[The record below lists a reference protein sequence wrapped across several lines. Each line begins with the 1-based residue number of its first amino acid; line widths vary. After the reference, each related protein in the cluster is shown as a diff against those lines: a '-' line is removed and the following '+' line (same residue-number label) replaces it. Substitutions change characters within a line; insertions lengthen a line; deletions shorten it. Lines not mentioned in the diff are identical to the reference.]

1 MDVAGD
7 GISDRV
13 ISVINDIRASLG
25 LPGVLNAFSESS
37 NDNVFRTTLTITLG
51 DDFGDDMETATIET
65 LKELLNSDSPRRPEA
80 VGQRGALL
88 SKFATHMDVISNN
101 KLESEDMSLRIEVFF
116 KYLELS
122 GVGPVID
129 GDLVV
134 QGTCLSP
141 THSPA
146 VCKVEFAAD
155 HEEVMVDAV
164 TIAPWLM
171 MYIPSAN
178 PHEANSEFTVPI
190 TLGVEHRE
198 GHVRVRIY
206 VEQTESIPYGEESNE
221 YLEAFA
227 ADTKGERFVCA
238 IEFTTRASILGGLD
252 SGANKGL
259 SDGLDIRSVAGEG
272 FDIPANLDRDGFI
285 AEMGNDP
292 SFESSAAE
300 MKSATPGGKQVM
312 RTRRSPSVHNQIAT
326 QLPVVIDIKVAI
338 GFDDVGTLRS
348 EGYQL
353 SCIHLGSEGL
363 KEEDEEGK
371 WSYFIMAKFGDRP
384 VLAAP
389 IPAAAVASVYEKTD
403 DGMTIPEGQEKQSLA
418 DTEATLALQSS
429 ESIDLVE
436 DVIYVEVPRRAT
448 ILEEGGDLTSVLI
461 AQGLLPMGY
470 QVLTQDLLATTPLPP
485 SDSTSEGAQGQGEN
499 CMSQELCVFVAFKR
513 ASSSATSG
521 AITSFG
527 LFSFVQDVET
537 SLLPAYLSNNPDK
550 NLKAAPNSL
559 NLNMGNNCI
568 SGILLGRNSFDTA
581 PEEEWV
587 EDEPEDELLHAHSN
601 HAFVEEKEMESVE
614 NEKPSRVASRV
625 GSIKGDDEEGFDV
638 DDENYDED
646 DEEEEEKDEG
656 VVLEKLLAKAEEL
669 SLEKEALFN
678 LNADLQRK
686 AAVLIAREKALMQGQ
701 TRAGT
706 APDEAPSG
714 KEEEPQKDE
723 HVQER
728 EKHFS
733 DILSHVVEARKKASQ
748 QQLEYDQLALDLQ
761 TRLDDRNFKAG
772 EIYES
777 FKAFKKEI
785 LTKAENSR
793 TSKPM
798 SKRLIKQFEAAEQ
811 QREEDLE
818 RVRLRNISMRTQL
831 KKMEKTLRA
840 REQLAEGLYMI
851 DFEQLKV
858 ENQTLYEKIEERS
871 EELVKLKRKK
881 TITVQMLT
889 HVREKL
895 RFIENVSFYVL
906 SLPLTPQSVQ
916 QQRKKLTPICSQ
928 RQANIQL
935 NSELTS
941 VENLTM
947 GRRGD
952 VTDVKKQRDLVREE
966 NKELRLKQGFSS
978 SSGLKSD
985 FDGRKGALEDIKA
998 EINELRARYDMLART
1013 VSSINTTALIP
1024 AHK

>member
-1 MDVAGD
+1 MDVAED

-13 ISVINDIRASLG
+13 ISVINEIRASLA
-25 LPGVLNAFSESS
+25 LPEVLNAFSES
-37 NDNVFRTTLTITLG
+37 NENVFRTTLSFTLG

-65 LKELLNSDSPRRPEA
+65 LRELLNSDSPRRPEA

-88 SKFATHMDVISNN
+88 SKFATHMDVTCNN
-101 KLESEDMSLRIEVFF
+101 KLESEGMSLRIEVLY
-116 KYLELS
+116 KYLELA

-155 HEEVMVDAV
+155 HEEMMVDAV

-178 PHEANSEFTVPI
+178 PHETNSEFTVPI
-190 TLGVEHRE
+190 TLGAEHRD

-206 VEQTESIPYGEESNE
+206 VEQTESIPYGKESIE

-238 IEFTTRASILGGLD
+238 LEFTTRASILGGLE
-252 SGANKGL
+252 L
-259 SDGLDIRSVAGEG
+259 GEG
-272 FDIPANLDRDGFI
+272 SDTSANLDRDGLI
-285 AEMGNDP
+285 AELGNDP
-292 SFESSAAE
+292 LSESSAAE
-300 MKSATPGGKQVM
+300 MGSTRGTKQVVQ
-312 RTRRSPSVHNQIAT
+312 TRRSPAVLNQIAT

-338 GFDDVGTLRS
+338 GFDDTGTLRS

-353 SCIHLGSEGL
+353 SCIHLSSEGI

-371 WSYFIMAKFGDRP
+371 WSYFVMVKFAESP
-384 VLAAP
+384 SMSVLAAP
-389 IPAAAVASVYEKTD
+389 MAATD
-403 DGMTIPEGQEKQSLA
+403 DASLDEKNGDGETVPEGERKQSPQ
-418 DTEATLALQSS
+418 ALETNAALRLQLS
-429 ESIDLVE
+429 ESIDVVE
-436 DVIYVEVPRRAT
+436 DVIYVEVPKRAT
-448 ILEEGGDLTSVLI
+448 VVEEGGDLTSVLI
-461 AQGLLPMGY
+461 AQGLLPVGY
-470 QVLTQDLLATTPLPP
+470 QVLTQNLLSPSPRPP
-485 SDSTSEGAQGQGEN
+485 SDSTPQGEQGQDVS
-499 CMSQELCVFVAFKR
+499 CMSHDLCVFVAFKR
-513 ASSSATSG
+513 VSLAATSG

-527 LFSFVQDVET
+527 LFSFVHEVET
-537 SLLPAYLSNNPDK
+537 SLLPAYLSANPDK
-550 NLKAAPNSL
+550 ILKAAPTSL
-559 NLNMGNNCI
+559 NSNMGDNCI
-568 SGILLGRNSFDTA
+568 SGILVGRASFDIA
-581 PEEEWV
+581 PEVEWV
-587 EDEPEDELLHAHSN
+587 EEDEMLQAHSN
-601 HAFVEEKEMESVE
+601 HAFMAEKKMDNIED
-614 NEKPSRVASRV
+614 EKLSRVASRAQSRASSV
-625 GSIKGDDEEGFDV
+625 KGDDEDVFDV
-638 DDENYDED
+638 DDEND
-646 DEEEEEKDEG
+646 DEVDEEEEKDEG
-656 VVLEKLLAKAEEL
+656 VVLERLLAKTEEL
-669 SLEKEALFN
+669 TIEKETLSN

-686 AAVLIAREKALMQGQ
+686 AAVLIARDKALMQGQ

-706 APDEAPSG
+706 APEEATPG
-714 KEEEPQKDE
+714 KEEEPQKEE

-733 DILSHVVEARKKASQ
+733 DVLSHIVEARKKASQ

-895 RFIENVSFYVL
+895 RFIENVSGL
-906 SLPLTPQSVQ
+906 VQ
-916 QQRKKLTPICSQ
+916 
-928 RQANIQL
+928 
-935 NSELTS
+935 
-941 VENLTM
+941 
-947 GRRGD
+947 
-952 VTDVKKQRDLVREE
+952 
-966 NKELRLKQGFSS
+966 
-978 SSGLKSD
+978 
-985 FDGRKGALEDIKA
+985 
-998 EINELRARYDMLART
+998 Y
-1013 VSSINTTALIP
+1013 
-1024 AHK
+1024 